1 MKYIKKFENFSDG
14 LKYHVDN
21 NMTLLESVF
30 RIESDAWLNLV
41 NETRSLYESGKIEL
55 DEDDTWLIS
64 TDAGKYGIYE
74 GQDVLLDVPFE
85 VYEEDGLNEAEHRGR
100 KVKLNKPFRTPG
112 GPKKFAVY
120 TKNAKGNVVKVTF
133 GDPSRKVRNASAARA
148 KSFRARHHCENPG
161 PKWKA
166 KYWSC
171 NIARYR
177 KALGLKS
184 SRPW

>member
-1 MKYIKKFENFSDG
+1 M
-14 LKYHVDN
+14 DN
-21 NMTLLESVF
+21 NLSLLESVF
-30 RIESDAWLNLV
+30 RIESDAWLKLV
-41 NETRSLYESGKIEL
+41 NETRELYNNGEIEL
-55 DEDDTWLIS
+55 NEDDTWLIG
-64 TDAGKYGIYE
+64 TDVGKYGIYE
-74 GQDVLLDVPFE
+74 GESVLLDVPFE
-85 VYEEDGLNEAEHRGR
+85 VYEEDGLNEEAEHRGR

-133 GDPSRKVRNASAARA
+133 GDPNARIKNASKSRA
-148 KSFRARHHCENPG
+148 KSFRARHGCDNPG